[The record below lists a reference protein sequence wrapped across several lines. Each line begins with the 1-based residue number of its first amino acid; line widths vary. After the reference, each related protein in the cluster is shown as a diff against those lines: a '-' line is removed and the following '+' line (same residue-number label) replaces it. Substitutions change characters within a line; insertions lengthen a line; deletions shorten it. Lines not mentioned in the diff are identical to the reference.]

1 MTKRFWRWK
10 LIVVIIVNFV
20 GSLRSLFQDQ
30 LLVFCVRWIQRVC
43 QYGPGLG
50 RKGKVWILHLIDAAT
65 ATIYTAACFIRRKKE
80 CCKCVVY
87 FRYDWLFSEHLVN
100 FIATV
105 VGDLQMMYS
114 VKWTNIKTSTT
125 PGESPFSNGVV
136 RSDNK
141 VSYEALMKTM
151 EYAKCDMETALAWS
165 V

>member
-1 MTKRFWRWK
+1 M
-10 LIVVIIVNFV
+10 IIVNFV

-87 FRYDWLFSEHLVN
+87 FRF
-100 FIATV
+100 F
-105 VGDLQMMYS
+105 GP
-114 VKWTNIKTSTT
+114 
-125 PGESPFSNGVV
+125 PGKFHSHCGGGFPNDVFREMN
-136 RSDNK
+136 
-141 VSYEALMKTM
+141 
-151 EYAKCDMETALAWS
+151 EY
-165 V
+165 